1 MYLIDSNIIIYSY
14 SDQYKYLR
22 SILIDDHAYVSEI
35 SRVEVLGYHKLLPEE
50 ESYFSDIFKLNSP
63 ISLSQKVF
71 DQAIILRKAYNMKL
85 GDALIAATA
94 LVHDL
99 ILYTRNLSDF
109 ELISG
114 LKCINPIK

>member
-22 SILIDDHAYVSEI
+22 NILIDDHARVSEI
-35 SRVEVLGYHKLLPEE
+35 SRIEVLGYHKLLPQEE
-50 ESYFSDIFKLNSP
+50 IYFSDIFKLKLP

-71 DQAIILRKAYNMKL
+71 DQAIIVRKAYNLKL
-85 GDALIAATA
+85 GDSLIAATA

-99 ILYTRNLSDF
+99 TLYTRNLNDF

-114 LKCINPIK
+114 LRCINPIK